1 MKIRLVYKEVILMKL
16 KIFMKKFFKILD
28 LNQIKIIL
36 MVNYYRLIKTS
47 LIYYQKV
54 KIKSKV
60 WKKKS
65 IIIKIIK
72 LWFK

>member
-36 MVNYYRLIKTS
+36 MVNYYRLIKIL

-60 WKKKS
+60 
-65 IIIKIIK
+65 
-72 LWFK
+72 